1 MPKQRTIS
9 FAPMSSST
17 RQTPRRNA
25 SNIQDYSQ
33 YERIDEP
40 IQNPLRT
47 PKTSTQPTQLD
58 NNKDTQMTDG
68 EEDLEDANDLL
79 LSSREEEI
87 EVQAAKTPTQRNL
100 PSTVTIKRRYLNK
113 RPRKQRDETTWTQ
126 FYFDVTPIEDTWINQ
141 AKKGKPVLQNRL
153 WTCKL
158 CGPAFSSTDKER
170 HSNTSKL
177 NNHLQSEHEM
187 NRQKHQLG
195 VLPKYKDS
203 KTQEGAM
210 NKFVKAVDPIP
221 TAKEAVLQFFAFT
234 NQPFELIEHKGFKNL
249 YRSVGATC
257 PIESTDVL
265 SVRQEA
271 RFNATRRE
279 LKVEFKKTC
288 KTFSI
293 SFDG

>member
-1 MPKQRTIS
+1 
-9 FAPMSSST
+9 
-17 RQTPRRNA
+17 
-25 SNIQDYSQ
+25 
-33 YERIDEP
+33 
-40 IQNPLRT
+40 
-47 PKTSTQPTQLD
+47 
-58 NNKDTQMTDG
+58 
-68 EEDLEDANDLL
+68 
-79 LSSREEEI
+79 
-87 EVQAAKTPTQRNL
+87 
-100 PSTVTIKRRYLNK
+100 
-113 RPRKQRDETTWTQ
+113 
-126 FYFDVTPIEDTWINQ
+126 
-141 AKKGKPVLQNRL
+141 
-153 WTCKL
+153 
-158 CGPAFSSTDKER
+158 
-170 HSNTSKL
+170 L

-221 TAKEAVLQFFAFT
+221 TAEEAVLQFFAFT

-257 PIESTDVL
+257 PIESADVL

-288 KTFSI
+288 ETFSI